1 MKPSWGLIVFSL
13 YCAASATS
21 KSPVGHVYTYDAA
34 IKSKDTTQESL
45 VTAETARLIIAQRLG
60 LSRFHSLNSAD
71 EEVVQQLNRYG
82 GRQQKLFGG
91 DRESNHA
98 HALIWLD
105 NVEDPQDIISES
117 DLADYSHLTFSNP
130 AHPSANEDLV
140 YHFLEQAEFLPK
152 QHDPQLKSYDSET
165 AIHNILA
172 DETPINHKT
181 FLYVKLPKP
190 KPIQKDGDFAGADT
204 YRKEVSDLLAA
215 AKDLGFSFTVVL
227 SPRGIVTSKKHPYGT
242 YTIPTHHLERRGQ
255 VPEAILSSS
264 AAVASHAANVINNTE
279 TTPTLPLAKDGPLLG
294 ILKSC
299 YASESACISATRNC
313 TGHGA
318 CYLSRHGEDRSG
330 SKTKFP
336 DCYSCGCIPTVVER
350 GEGKGHKTTNWGG
363 PACQKKDVVVE
374 FWLFAGAT
382 VMLMFL
388 VGTGIGM
395 LYSMGEEELP
405 SVIGAG
411 VSGPTRK

>member
-1 MKPSWGLIVFSL
+1 MKPSWGLVLSSL
-13 YCAASATS
+13 CCAASAAS
-21 KSPVGHVYTYDAA
+21 KSPVGHVYAYDSA

-60 LSRFHSLNSAD
+60 LSRFHSLDDAD
-71 EEVVQQLNRYG
+71 EDVVQQLNRYG
-82 GRQQKLFGG
+82 GRALKLFGG

-105 NVEDPQDIISES
+105 AVIDPQDIIPES
-117 DLADYSHLTFSNP
+117 DLDEYSHFTLSNP
-130 AHPSANEDLV
+130 ASSSANKALV
-140 YHFLEQAEFLPK
+140 YDFYNQAKYLPK
-152 QHDPQLKSYDSET
+152 RRGPQLISHESDDAISTMLDSEMPVNH
-165 AIHNILA
+165 ISISHNKVPKSEPVVSA
-172 DETPINHKT
+172 D
-181 FLYVKLPKP
+181 FM
-190 KPIQKDGDFAGADT
+190 GAND
-204 YRKEVSDLLAA
+204 YRKGVSQVLSA
-215 AKDLGFSFTVVL
+215 AKRLGFSFTVVL
-227 SPRGIVTSKKHPYGT
+227 TPPGIPKSKKHPYGT
-242 YTIPTHHLERRGQ
+242 YTIPTHHLEKRRQ

-264 AAVASHAANVINNTE
+264 AAVASNAANAINNTE
-279 TTPTLPLAKDGPLLG
+279 TTPNLPLAKDGPLLG

-299 YASESACISATRNC
+299 YASQSACESATRNC

-318 CYLSRHGEDRSG
+318 CYLSRHGEERSG
-330 SKTKFP
+330 GKGKFN
-336 DCYSCGCIPTVVER
+336 DCYSCACKATVVER